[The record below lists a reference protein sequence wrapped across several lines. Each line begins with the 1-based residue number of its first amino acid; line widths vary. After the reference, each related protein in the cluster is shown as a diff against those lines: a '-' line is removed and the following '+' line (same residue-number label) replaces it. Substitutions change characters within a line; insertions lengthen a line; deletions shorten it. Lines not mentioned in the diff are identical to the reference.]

1 MNYKDWTTLK
11 TAGKVAF
18 KKVAAVVEVVEVRDD
33 DNNITTAGV
42 SSQKA
47 YTVLEKKTY
56 NPDTGA
62 ESTVEERLS
71 LGELERQKAQLT
83 AEKTKI
89 TAELTEV
96 GKMITAIKKV

>member
-18 KKVAAVVEVVEVRDD
+18 KKVAAVVEVDAVYNEDGSVKTKG
-33 DNNITTAGV
+33 I

-56 NPDTGA
+56 NQDTGA

-71 LGELERQKAQLT
+71 LSELEQKKIELT